1 MYVKIYLCKQSNKC
15 TFIVLYIY
23 KVSLFYEHC
32 DFTVIFNLKKC
43 LNMTTAFN
51 IYYLKQKSY
60 LFSYN
65 KYLKLQY
72 TLFVYLIVLTN
83 TE

>member
-1 MYVKIYLCKQSNKC
+1 MY
-15 TFIVLYIY
+15 FY
-23 KVSLFYEHC
+23 KVSLFYKHC
-32 DFTVIFNLKKC
+32 DCTVIFNKKC

-51 IYYLKQKSY
+51 IYYIKQKYY

-72 TLFVYLIVLTN
+72 TLFLYLTVLPN